1 LIHRKNEGN
10 FHQVSRV
17 KNLKERLVRVAKDK
31 EAVMS
36 AAVSR
41 KSRRN
46 FLLAVTAG
54 GAATAA
60 AVVAQKSPTA
70 AAAADKSKRAGAG
83 YAESAHIRNYYRTAK
98 V

>member
-1 LIHRKNEGN
+1 
-10 FHQVSRV
+10 
-17 KNLKERLVRVAKDK
+17 
-31 EAVMS
+31 MS
-36 AAVSR
+36 DAVSR

-46 FLLAVTAG
+46 FLLAAAAG

-70 AAAADKSKRAGAG
+70 TTPGKSKRAGAG
-83 YAESAHIRNYYRTAK
+83 YAESTHIRNYYRTAK

>member
-1 LIHRKNEGN
+1 
-10 FHQVSRV
+10 
-17 KNLKERLVRVAKDK
+17 
-31 EAVMS
+31 MS
-36 AAVSR
+36 EAVSR

-60 AVVAQKSPTA
+60 AVVTQKAPAVA
-70 AAAADKSKRAGAG
+70 APDKSKRVGAG
-83 YAESAHIRNYYRTAK
+83 YAESAHIRNYYRTTK

>member
-1 LIHRKNEGN
+1 
-10 FHQVSRV
+10 
-17 KNLKERLVRVAKDK
+17 
-31 EAVMS
+31 MS
-36 AAVSR
+36 DAVSR

-46 FLLAVTAG
+46 FLLAAAAG

-60 AVVAQKSPTA
+60 AVVAQKAPTA
-70 AAAADKSKRAGAG
+70 TAPDNSKRNGAG

>member
-1 LIHRKNEGN
+1 LIHGENEGK
-10 FHQVSRV
+10 FRSIWCV
-17 KNLKERLVRVAKDK
+17 KNLKEFLRQTAEDK

-36 AAVSR
+36 EAVSR

-60 AVVAQKSPTA
+60 AVVAQKSRTA
-70 AAAADKSKRAGAG
+70 AAPDKSKRAGAG

>member
-1 LIHRKNEGN
+1 
-10 FHQVSRV
+10 
-17 KNLKERLVRVAKDK
+17 
-31 EAVMS
+31 MS
-36 AAVSR
+36 QSVSR

-60 AVVAQKSPTA
+60 AVVARKAPTSA
-70 AAAADKSKRAGAG
+70 APDKSRRAGAG
-83 YAESAHIRNYYRTAK
+83 YAESAHIRNYYRTTR

>member
-1 LIHRKNEGN
+1 
-10 FHQVSRV
+10 
-17 KNLKERLVRVAKDK
+17 
-31 EAVMS
+31 MS
-36 AAVSR
+36 EAVSR

-60 AVVAQKSPTA
+60 AVITQKAPDA
-70 AAAADKSKRAGAG
+70 AAPGKSKRSGAG
-83 YAESAHIRNYYRTAK
+83 YAESTHIRNYYRTTK

>member
-1 LIHRKNEGN
+1 LEEFLRHAA
-10 FHQVSRV
+10 
-17 KNLKERLVRVAKDK
+17 KEK
-31 EAVMS
+31 EAGMS
-36 AAVSR
+36 DAVSR

-60 AVVAQKSPTA
+60 AVVAKAPTA
-70 AAAADKSKRAGAG
+70 AAPDKSKRAGAG

>member
-1 LIHRKNEGN
+1 
-10 FHQVSRV
+10 
-17 KNLKERLVRVAKDK
+17 
-31 EAVMS
+31 MS
-36 AAVSR
+36 DAVSR

-60 AVVAQKSPTA
+60 AVVAKNTPTA
-70 AAAADKSKRAGAG
+70 AAPDRSRRAGAG
-83 YAESAHIRNYYRTAK
+83 YAESAHIRNYYRTTK

>member
-1 LIHRKNEGN
+1 
-10 FHQVSRV
+10 
-17 KNLKERLVRVAKDK
+17 
-31 EAVMS
+31 MS
-36 AAVSR
+36 DAVSR

-60 AVVAQKSPTA
+60 AVVAQKAPALATI
-70 AAAADKSKRAGAG
+70 DKSKRATAG

>member
-1 LIHRKNEGN
+1 
-10 FHQVSRV
+10 
-17 KNLKERLVRVAKDK
+17 
-31 EAVMS
+31 MS
-36 AAVSR
+36 DAVSR

-46 FLLAVTAG
+46 FLLAAAAG

-60 AVVAQKSPTA
+60 AVVAQKAPTA
-70 AAAADKSKRAGAG
+70 AAPDKSKRAGAG

>member
-1 LIHRKNEGN
+1 
-10 FHQVSRV
+10 
-17 KNLKERLVRVAKDK
+17 
-31 EAVMS
+31 MS
-36 AAVSR
+36 DAVSR

-70 AAAADKSKRAGAG
+70 AAPDKSKRAGAG

>member
-1 LIHRKNEGN
+1 
-10 FHQVSRV
+10 
-17 KNLKERLVRVAKDK
+17 
-31 EAVMS
+31 MS
-36 AAVSR
+36 DAVSR

-60 AVVAQKSPTA
+60 AVVAQRAPTA
-70 AAAADKSKRAGAG
+70 KAPDKSKRSGAG

>member
-1 LIHRKNEGN
+1 VAFLTRA
-10 FHQVSRV
+10 RV
-17 KNLKERLVRVAKDK
+17 EDEKHLKEFLRQTAADK

-36 AAVSR
+36 EAVSR

-60 AVVAQKSPTA
+60 AVVARKAPTA
-70 AAAADKSKRAGAG
+70 ATSDKSKRSGAG
-83 YAESAHIRNYYRTAK
+83 YAESAHIRNYYRTTK